1 MSNSENQSGN
11 FRRPEDARP
20 QQPAA
25 RYPNPYLDEHGR
37 LRDAKRSPESGFAHP
52 GQVPA
57 PPPNPYQGQAP
68 SGYPGGTGAGG
79 HGRPDHP
86 QSGYSQPEYSQPGYG
101 YPSSGYAQPYAP
113 EARTMSLV
121 AMIAGIVGIVTGG
134 LFLVPQILA
143 VVFGHIGL
151 RKEPAGRGMA
161 IAGLVMGYLT
171 LGLGVLFWV
180 LFVFM
185 GLMMGVPA

>member
-11 FRRPEDARP
+11 FRKPEGTTP

-25 RYPNPYLDEHGR
+25 KYRNPYLDEHGR
-37 LRDAKRSPESGFAHP
+37 LRDAKASPESGFAHP
-52 GQVPA
+52 GQVPV
-57 PPPNPYQGQAP
+57 PPPNPYQDQAQ
-68 SGYPGGTGAGG
+68 S
-79 HGRPDHP
+79 RHP
-86 QSGYSQPEYSQPGYG
+86 QPGYAQPG
-101 YPSSGYAQPYAP
+101 HGDPSSGYAQPGYSQPYVP

-121 AMIAGIVGIVTGG
+121 AMIVGIIGIVTGG
-134 LFLVPQILA
+134 IFLVPQILA

-171 LGLGVLFWV
+171 LGLGLLFWI

-185 GLMMGVPA
+185 GLMMGIPA